1 MPRHHAIWDA
11 ELRQQV
17 DIEFTAEEEIARDI
31 EEAASFEREAIQNAA
46 TASRVAAKE
55 RAVAKFVALGLTDEE
70 IKAFIG

>member
-1 MPRHHAIWDA
+1 MHRHHIIWDA

-31 EEAASFEREAIQNAA
+31 EEAASFEQEAIQN
-46 TASRVAAKE
+46 TAIASHVAAKE
-55 RAVAKFVALGLTDEE
+55 RAVAKLMALGFTDEE